1 MATRRRNPERAEK
14 RDFRQELT
22 DKIVALVE
30 EGAAPWQKPWN
41 GDIGAAALQL
51 PYNAASGRA
60 YHGGN
65 ILSLMSRQM
74 DMGSEDPRWC
84 TYKQAEANGWQ
95 VRKGEKGTRV
105 EYWEFDR
112 LEERERPDGTTERVR
127 VKLDRP
133 RCFHA
138 VVFNAK
144 QIDGMPE
151 LERRAPKE
159 QWEISQAAERVLASC
174 GVPIFH
180 DQADRAFYSPAR
192 DQIHLPPKE
201 SFPNQGA
208 YYEVA
213 LHEVAH
219 SSGHPSRMNRDL
231 SGGFGS
237 ASYAREELRAQMCS
251 LFLAAELGIPFNPER
266 HAAYQASWVDAL
278 KNDKNEIFAAAKD
291 AEKMADYVIGL
302 SRERDKEQEQTQTVP
317 QNQKEKDMPQQ
328 ETVLDAAPE
337 VQSRTL
343 GTVTR
348 DLLMGEPDA
357 PGLPGQSLSQI
368 DEIRKMDI
376 LQHGYL
382 AAMNMPEGSYS
393 KQAQAEFERRMHK
406 LERLPRTEL
415 EAASAFLPGNSF
427 EAAAVKE
434 AMVWKDTRD
443 VWLEMRP
450 EVASQFYNQMGLV
463 RPAVAHTNRGANLL
477 SRQGKRELMYVM
489 GALAQRG
496 LDQGVFSDGER
507 AALEKV
513 AENALCGNRA
523 VNQLLLGDQFASGT
537 GDAWHSLADLD
548 ARIQNGDET
557 AKPEYDRRMK
567 FLKEMPHHYLEQAQI
582 AMQGQGRD
590 HEAGIVRDTMRFQ
603 TNSEIWNA
611 LRTKGGPELREKALR
626 EAGLDDGQARR
637 ASTVTYER
645 LFPKGQD
652 AFDAWARKNPDVVAD
667 ALDAQKNVEQE
678 IAERERKA
686 PPEEAIHKQHER
698 AHEKRM
704 GELDRIKRE
713 SQSQEKEKGKEPD
726 AAQEQKKGRAVNSE
740 LMQLKNQHAG
750 KDARLVMAKDGDGR
764 AYTGEIIAETGDKV
778 LQRVSD
784 KYVVVHEKSK
794 LARDVEVGSRKTLS
808 YEKGQI
814 NVLEPSQ
821 ERSRSREQEAF
832 RAGIT
837 RQYGADSR
845 IHTAKTDIGKYR
857 GAIVAE
863 DETHVVQRVGKNS
876 FVAHEKSLLSGL
888 NCAKKDICVAIHYT
902 SGKATVTP
910 TQELDKA
917 QRSRDRGGRDLT
929 R

>member
-105 EYWEFDR
+105 
-112 LEERERPDGTTERVR
+112 EERERPDGTTERVR

-291 AEKMADYVIGL
+291 AEKMADYVISL
-302 SRERDKEQEQTQTVP
+302 SRERDKEQEQTKTVS
-317 QNQKEKDMPQQ
+317 QNQEKEKDMPQQ
-328 ETVLDAAPE
+328 ETILNATPE
-337 VQSRTL
+337 MQNRTL
-343 GTVTR
+343 GAVTR
-348 DLLMGEPDA
+348 DLLMGEPEA
-357 PGLPGQSLSQI
+357 PGLRGKSLSQL
-368 DEIRKMDI
+368 DELRKMDI
-376 LQHGYL
+376 LEYGYE
-382 AAMNMPEGSYS
+382 AAIRQSENVSS
-393 KQAQAEFERRMHK
+393 KQAQAEFERRMEK
-406 LERLPRTEL
+406 LERLPRKEL
-415 EAASAFLPGNSF
+415 YIAKAFLPGDSF
-427 EAAAVKE
+427 EAAAVSE
-434 AMVWKDTRD
+434 ALIWKDTRD
-443 VWLEMRP
+443 AWSEMRHW
-450 EVASQFYNQMGLV
+450 ARNDFYAL
-463 RPAVAHTNRGANLL
+463 ANKRSDLSLTQPSMAPSHL
-477 SRQGKRELMYVM
+477 SREGRRELAYIM
-489 GALAQRG
+489 GATAQHC
-496 LDQGVFSDGER
+496 LDNGVLSDGER
-507 AALEKV
+507 EALGKV
-513 AENALCGNRA
+513 AENAQRGHRA
-523 VNQLLLGDQFASGT
+523 VNQLLLGDPFASGT

-548 ARIQNGDET
+548 ARIQSGDGT
-557 AKPEYDRRMK
+557 AQPEYDRRMNL
-567 FLKEMPHHYLEQAQI
+567 LKVMPHHYLEHAQI
-582 AMQGQGRD
+582 AMQNEGRE
-590 HEAGIVRDTMRFQ
+590 HEAGILRDTMKFQ
-603 TNSEIWNA
+603 TNREIWNA
-611 LRTKGGPELREKALR
+611 LRTKGGPELREKVLR

-678 IAERERKA
+678 IAERERQTQ
-686 PPEEAIHKQHER
+686 PEEAIHKQHER

-821 ERSRSREQEAF
+821 ERSRSREQEAL